1 MSKKILIGITGGIS
15 AYKTIELIR
24 ALKKAGHQVKTI
36 VTKKGLDFVTP
47 LTLKTISGETVYLDN
62 LECVTPD
69 IDHIALS
76 LWCDVYL
83 IAPCSANT
91 LAKIAHGIA
100 DNLLTSS
107 VLSLPNTTPL
117 ILCPAMNTRMW
128 EKPVTTNNIALISK
142 FYTNSSLVPP
152 REGEL
157 ACGETG
163 IGAMATNE
171 ETIRTLLKVIGE

>member
-1 MSKKILIGITGGIS
+1 MSKKILIGITGGIA

-24 ALKKAGHQVKTI
+24 ALTKAGHQVKTI

-47 LTLKTISGETVYLDN
+47 LTLKTISGETVFLDN
-62 LECVTPD
+62 VDYASPE
-69 IDHIALS
+69 IEHISLS

-91 LAKIAHGIA
+91 IAKIAHGIA

-107 VLSLPNTTPL
+107 VLSLPIKTPL
-117 ILCPAMNTRMW
+117 LLCPAMNTRMW
-128 EKPVTTNNIALISK
+128 EKPVTINNLSLINK
-142 FYTNSSLVPP
+142 FYTNATIVPP

-163 IGAMATNE
+163 TGAMATNE
-171 ETIRTLLKVIGE
+171 EIIRTLLKVIGE